1 MSRGD
6 VKNKFNIRDTDKE
19 QHENYVTQEVRRVA
33 GKEKW
38 LEDNEA
44 RITELSEAV
53 VGAMEEKTLIEM
65 GMEAAIDIVRR
76 GWANYPHVFESE
88 WKQYQNLK

>member
-1 MSRGD
+1 MSIRMMAHGD
-6 VKNKFNIRDTDKE
+6 DWV
-19 QHENYVTQEVRRVA
+19 
-33 GKEKW
+33 KEKW

-65 GMEAAIDIVRR
+65 GMESATDIVKR
-76 GWANYPHVFESE
+76 GWANYPQVFESE
-88 WKQYQNLK
+88 WKQYQENGKNFGIKNSN